1 LNNRANQ
8 IFDQIDELIST
19 FLKRLKNLKNEWFIL
34 KNKEITTGAKKSSLS
49 SSSPESFPGS
59 TSNGS
64 LESVFVK
71 HIRIGGPAYQAGT
84 NSYYLHHRNI
94 I

>member
-1 LNNRANQ
+1 MFHR
-8 IFDQIDELIST
+8 IDELIST
-19 FLKRLKNLKNEWFIL
+19 FLKRCEEVKNLIL
-34 KNKEITTGAKKSSLS
+34 KNKELTTVAKKSSLS

-59 TSNGS
+59 TFNGS

-84 NSYYLHHRNI
+84 NSFNI
-94 I
+94 FTMEI